1 MSSEPREYLQHILVE
16 ADYLIAQ
23 SVGLTW
29 DRFSTRMKR
38 EAARLNRGR

>member
-16 ADYLIAQ
+16 ADYLIPQ

-29 DRFSTRMKR
+29 DRFSTGPLPRP
-38 EAARLNRGR
+38 AVT